1 MPVAIRKAIV
11 QSAEQK
17 TDRGEKKRNREGEG
31 RETDRE
37 RERGLWLNSS
47 LEHNQIRN
55 YSKNER

>member
-17 TDRGEKKRNREGEG
+17 TDRWEKKRNREGEG
-31 RETDRE
+31 RETE

>member
-11 QSAEQK
+11 QSVEQK

-31 RETDRE
+31 RETE
-37 RERGLWLNSS
+37 KERGLWLNSS